1 MSEDL
6 KVIRHTKPT
15 GAQPEKVSEPEIGQE
30 NFSDIDEKNIDGNEL
45 SSKKTS
51 SPKSDLEGSTDKAL
65 ERVEFGKYV
74 FILGEDSE
82 TDKDLRNLIW
92 YLKNEGTHF

>member
-1 MSEDL
+1 MSDDI
-6 KVIRHTKPT
+6 KVIRHSKPT
-15 GAQPEKVSEPEIGQE
+15 GIQPEKVSEPEIGQE

-51 SPKSDLEGSTDKAL
+51 SPKCDLEGSTDKVL

-74 FILGEDSE
+74 FILGEDTE